1 MSEKVIIIGGGLAGI
16 SAATALSQ
24 LGVSVTLLEKENQLG
39 GHVKNWDRLFPTRR
53 KSDEVLAYFNEHL
66 GKNIDLHFRAN
77 IRSISRNGGFTVT
90 LENEVEI
97 KGDALLI
104 ATGYEL
110 FDAFRKEEY
119 GYDIYNQVITSA
131 ELEGLFRSGEKPL
144 FDGKAPRRIGIVHCV
159 GSRDEKVGNLYC
171 SKVCCVTGVKQA
183 IELREIFPETEIFNF
198 YMDLRMFD
206 RHFEEMYFEAQ
217 KEYGINFIRGRV
229 SECAENQDNS
239 IVVKVEDTL
248 TGRPLK
254 ITVDLLVL
262 LVGMVPRP
270 ETRRIADMLGLPMGD
285 DKFLLPTD
293 EHTKANQ
300 TPVQGVF
307 LSGTVKGPGCIAGTV
322 ADGRAVAVEIKSFLD
337 HKRTQD

>member
-16 SAATALSQ
+16 SAAAALAQ
-24 LGVSVTLLEKENQLG
+24 LGISVTLLEKENQLG
-39 GHVKNWDRLFPTRR
+39 GHVRNWDRLFPNRR
-53 KSDEVLAYFNEHL
+53 KSDEVLEYFKGQIGNT
-66 GKNIDLHFRAN
+66 IDLHFRVN
-77 IRSISRNGGFTVT
+77 IRNISKNEGFTVT
-90 LENEVEI
+90 LENDVEI

-119 GYDIYNQVITSA
+119 GYAIYDQVITSA
-131 ELEGLFRSGEKPL
+131 ELEEIFRKGEKPL
-144 FDGKAPRRIGIVHCV
+144 LDGKPPRRIAIVHCV

-183 IELREIFPETEIFNF
+183 IELREIFPVAEIFNF

-217 KEYGINFIRGRV
+217 KDHGINFIRGRV
-229 SECAENQDNS
+229 SECAENADSS

-262 LVGMVPRP
+262 LIGMVPHP
-270 ETRRIADMLGLPMGD
+270 ETKRIADMLGLPLGD

-300 TPVQGVF
+300 TPVEGVF

-322 ADGRAVAVEIKSFLD
+322 ADGRSVAVEIKSYLD
-337 HKRTQD
+337 QKKVSN